1 MASITDTY
9 WTITTTETFVLK
21 ERRSQFIAT
30 VTPASTPEEAKSSI
44 EAISKKYSDAR
55 HNCWAYRV
63 GYPDTVDHFSDDG
76 EPSGSAG
83 RPILGAI
90 LKANLF
96 DLALVVTR
104 YFGGVKLGVRGL
116 IDAYSISAEEAL
128 GLCQRDERIV
138 TVPFKFSC
146 TYDRYRDCLHHVKSQ
161 GIDDSWL
168 TPFFDQAISVTMK
181 VPLSQGQEMEILLED
196 LRQRSIL
203 IDWAKD

>member
-1 MASITDTY
+1 MSDIY
-9 WTITTTETFVLK
+9 WTVKTTETFVLK

-30 VTPASTPEEAKSSI
+30 VVPAPTVEEAKKSI

-63 GYPDTVDHFSDDG
+63 GYPDTVDHSSDDG

-116 IDAYSISAEEAL
+116 IDAYSISAGEAL
-128 GLCQRDERIV
+128 ALCQREERMV

-146 TYDRYRDCLHHVKSQ
+146 TYDRYRDCLHHVTSL
-161 GIDDSWL
+161 GIEDSWL
-168 TPFFDQAISVTMK
+168 NPSFDQAISVTMK
-181 VPLSQGQEMEILLED
+181 VPLSQGQEMESLLED

-203 IDWAKD
+203 TEWAKD

>member
-1 MASITDTY
+1 MTDTY
-9 WTITTTETFVLK
+9 WTITTTETFALK

-30 VTPASTPEEAKSSI
+30 VVPASTVEEAKSSI

-63 GYPDTVDHFSDDG
+63 GYPDTVDHSSDDG

-90 LKANLF
+90 LKADLF

-116 IDAYSISAEEAL
+116 IDAYSISAGEAL
-128 GLCQRDERIV
+128 ALCQREERMV
-138 TVPFKFSC
+138 TIPFEFSC
-146 TYDRYRDCLHHVKSQ
+146 TYDRYRDCLHHVKSL
-161 GIDDSWL
+161 GIEDSWL
-168 TPFFDQAISVTMK
+168 NPSFDQAVSVTMK
-181 VPLSQGQEMEILLED
+181 VPLSQGQEMETLLED

-203 IDWAKD
+203 TNWTKD

>member
-1 MASITDTY
+1 MTDRY
-9 WTITTTETFVLK
+9 WTIRTTETFVLK

-30 VTPASTPEEAKSSI
+30 VSPASTVEEAKSTIESI
-44 EAISKKYSDAR
+44 SRKYSDAR

-63 GYPDTVDHFSDDG
+63 GYPDTVDHSSDDG

-96 DLALVVTR
+96 DLAVVVTR

-116 IDAYSISAEEAL
+116 IDAYSLTTTEAL
-128 GLCQRDERIV
+128 ALCEREELMV

-146 TYDRYRDCLHHVKSQ
+146 TYDRYRDCLHHVTSQ
-161 GIDDSWL
+161 GIDESWL
-168 TPFFDQAISVTMK
+168 TPSFDEAISVMMK
-181 VPLSQGQEMEILLED
+181 IPLSQAQEMEMLLED

-203 IDWAKD
+203 TDWGKN

>member
-1 MASITDTY
+1 MASMSDRY
-9 WTITTTETFVLK
+9 WTIRTTETFVLK

-30 VTPASTPEEAKSSI
+30 VSPASTVEEAKSAIESI
-44 EAISKKYSDAR
+44 SRKYSDAR

-63 GYPDTVDHFSDDG
+63 GYPDTVDHSSDDG

-96 DLALVVTR
+96 DLAVVVTR

-116 IDAYSISAEEAL
+116 IDAYSLTTTEAL
-128 GLCQRDERIV
+128 ALCEREELMV

-146 TYDRYRDCLHHVKSQ
+146 TYDRYRDCLHHVTSL
-161 GIDDSWL
+161 GIDESWL
-168 TPFFDQAISVTMK
+168 TPSFDEAISVMMK
-181 VPLSQGQEMEILLED
+181 IPLSQGQEMEMLLED

-203 IDWAKD
+203 TDWGKV

>member
-1 MASITDTY
+1 MSDIY
-9 WTITTTETFVLK
+9 WTVKTTETFVLK

-30 VTPASTPEEAKSSI
+30 VVPAPTVEEAKKSI

-63 GYPDTVDHFSDDG
+63 GYPDTVDHSSDDG

-116 IDAYSISAEEAL
+116 IDAYSISAGEAL
-128 GLCQRDERIV
+128 ALCQREERMV

-146 TYDRYRDCLHHVKSQ
+146 TYDRYRDCLHHVTSL
-161 GIDDSWL
+161 GIEDSWL
-168 TPFFDQAISVTMK
+168 NPSFDQAVSVTMK
-181 VPLSQGQEMEILLED
+181 VPLSQGQEMESLLED
-196 LRQRSIL
+196 LRQRFIL
-203 IDWAKD
+203 TEWAKD